1 MMLKGPGVQGG
12 GASLPESRWV
22 HPQGL
27 CNHHVQVGQAFLEV
41 AVLRGRLVEG
51 CDKGRVSS

>member
-1 MMLKGPGVQGG
+1 MLKGPGAQGVG
-12 GASLPESRWV
+12 VSLPESRWV

-27 CNHHVQVGQAFLEV
+27 SDHHVQVGQAFLEA
-41 AVLRGRLVEG
+41 AVLGGHLMEG